1 MNKTELVAAMAEQTQ
16 LSKKDA
22 EAALK
27 AFIDVVSEEMKK
39 GEKVQLVGFGTFE
52 VSERAAREGRNP
64 ATGESM
70 VIKASKAPKDKY
82 LKVSRLIKRRTV
94 ANEACDAGRVL
105 INDRPAKASA
115 QVKEGDVLEIQFGS
129 KAVRVEVLNV
139 QETVKKEEAQELYRY
154 L

>member
-1 MNKTELVAAMAEQTQ
+1 MRL
-16 LSKKDA
+16 
-22 EAALK
+22 
-27 AFIDVVSEEMKK
+27 
-39 GEKVQLVGFGTFE
+39 
-52 VSERAAREGRNP
+52 
-64 ATGESM
+64 
-70 VIKASKAPKDKY
+70 DKF

-115 QVKEGDVLEIQFGS
+115 QVKTGDVLEIQFGS
-129 KAVRVEVLNV
+129 KAVKVEVLNV